1 MNAADDQKVREV
13 VENIINHPSFRASL
27 SNILNNSCD
36 QSSSSSTATSTRETS
51 LISSPG
57 LFRLRNDNSFG
68 SATNASSSS
77 TSSVLQ
83 SNSSTTNRTA
93 STNTYTT
100 PSEEFSALFRQ
111 GSSRGRAPIFQRG
124 ISHRQSARA
133 RRRAATVPYTRG
145 SDSNRHRKREIF
157 RSKEVILLPDS
168 KTDRIVRASEKAS
181 LMERG
186 LVLNEVMIDKNW
198 SDKEVFQYLDECFK
212 EKLSSESFSSVDVGG
227 TTISTRYA
235 KKYR

>member
-13 VENIINHPSFRASL
+13 IENIINHPSFRASL

-77 TSSVLQ
+77 MSSVLQ

-111 GSSRGRAPIFQRG
+111 GAPIFQRG

-168 KTDRIVRASEKAS
+168 KTDTGLYGHPKKPVSWSE
-181 LMERG
+181 G
-186 LVLNEVMIDKNW
+186 W
-198 SDKEVFQYLDECFK
+198 C
-212 EKLSSESFSSVDVGG
+212 
-227 TTISTRYA
+227 
-235 KKYR
+235 

>member
-36 QSSSSSTATSTRETS
+36 QSS
-51 LISSPG
+51 
-57 LFRLRNDNSFG
+57 
-68 SATNASSSS
+68 
-77 TSSVLQ
+77 
-83 SNSSTTNRTA
+83 
-93 STNTYTT
+93 
-100 PSEEFSALFRQ
+100 
-111 GSSRGRAPIFQRG
+111 RGRAPIFQRG

-133 RRRAATVPYTRG
+133 RRRAANVPYTRG

-157 RSKEVILLPDS
+157 RSKEVILLPNS
-168 KTDRIVRASEKAS
+168 KTDRIVWASEKAS

-227 TTISTRYA
+227 TSISTRYA
-235 KKYR
+235 FCFVCRLRPKKYLWFQLRIVKKLGLVGQKKSFLNNFFMVFGGFVSK

>member
-1 MNAADDQKVREV
+1 M
-13 VENIINHPSFRASL
+13 
-27 SNILNNSCD
+27 
-36 QSSSSSTATSTRETS
+36 
-51 LISSPG
+51 
-57 LFRLRNDNSFG
+57 
-68 SATNASSSS
+68 
-77 TSSVLQ
+77 
-83 SNSSTTNRTA
+83 
-93 STNTYTT
+93 
-100 PSEEFSALFRQ
+100 
-111 GSSRGRAPIFQRG
+111 
-124 ISHRQSARA
+124 
-133 RRRAATVPYTRG
+133 PYTRG